1 MVDSDFYLNI
11 QALLFQAINKK
22 SRQRLHTYKDEMNNA
37 LDKMIDG
44 KEIPYPND
52 FEKIVYRFV
61 VASHFERAKRSRNIQ
76 ITQLVIG
83 WKKKFPKS
91 SMDDFL
97 NYISTHIES
106 DEELKLAENIF
117 EVVSKKIAEQN

>member
-1 MVDSDFYLNI
+1 MVDSDFYLNL

-22 SRQRLHTYKDEMNNA
+22 SRERLHIYKEEMATA
-37 LDKMIDG
+37 LDNMIDG

-52 FEKIVYRFV
+52 FEEICHKFI
-61 VASHFERAKRSRNIQ
+61 VASHFERAKMSRNIQ

-83 WKKKFPKS
+83 WKKKFPKNS
-91 SMDDFL
+91 LDDFL
-97 NYISTHIES
+97 IYISTHIES

-117 EVVSKKIAEQN
+117 EVVTKKIAEQN